1 MLTTAYELV
10 VGGTILFF
18 IVSVSMKSSP
28 HLIKTI
34 RTVRPYAKFII
45 FLAWIYIRFIG
56 SVAPGPENLDDE
68 MGFLDLF
75 QKLFQSTA
83 DHMATCFAGD
93 SSASSSSTIHFGNS
107 AFTFSSLQ
115 LHIPRLALYTNDF
128 LGIILALNVFHL
140 VQYLHHFSWQE
151 FKDRLI
157 QSSFDFAKTNIP
169 AVEKGFMKEEAKMEM
184 SLKESMWEGRRD
196 VMKILPKDGLDMEK
210 VLTVSVIVIQ
220 SHTECLKLT

>member
-1 MLTTAYELV
+1 
-10 VGGTILFF
+10 
-18 IVSVSMKSSP
+18 MKSSP

-56 SVAPGPENLDDE
+56 SVAPGPENLDDK

-83 DHMATCFAGD
+83 DHMSTCFAGD
-93 SSASSSSTIHFGNS
+93 SSASSSTTIQFGNS
-107 AFTFSSLQ
+107 SFTLSSLQ